1 MTRQLKL
8 AYGVIFMKF
17 FALAAAAL
25 AVSITG
31 ATADP
36 IADRK
41 ADMKERGGLM
51 RVLAPTAQGKTEF
64 DAATIL
70 DALEKLNAR
79 AQAATD
85 VAAQYPAGS
94 EAGDTKAGPKI
105 WSDREA
111 FQEASDK
118 FAEAT
123 AAAVA
128 AAPQD
133 LESFRAVF
141 GPVGAGC
148 GTCHEAFRL

>member
-1 MTRQLKL
+1 
-8 AYGVIFMKF
+8 MKF
-17 FALAAAAL
+17 FAFAAAAL
-25 AVSITG
+25 VVAVTS
-31 ATADP
+31 AAADP

-51 RVLAPTAQGKTEF
+51 RVLGPTAQGKAEF

-79 AQAATD
+79 AQAAMD
-85 VAAQYPAGS
+85 VEKFYPAGS
-94 EAGDTKAGPKI
+94 ETGDTKAGPKI
-105 WSDREA
+105 WSEREA
-111 FQEASDK
+111 FQDATNK

-123 AAAVA
+123 AAALA

-133 LESFRAVF
+133 LESFRAAF